1 MEQAS
6 AAEGYNIDYTVS
18 YDSKTHQYKFRENG
32 TTLNEIEFLWN
43 SGEEKGRSAAVTLGF
58 DENEDHSAVL
68 TNTSAEETSWGI
80 FETLIDFKGYLE
92 KNDLDGINRTLTRLD
107 THYEKQLSQVTEIGM
122 KESRLMTKQSVI
134 SNLSFRYEENRAE
147 LEEADMVKA
156 ISDLM
161 ASETA
166 YQAALS
172 SSARVMRLSLAD
184 YLN

>member
-1 MEQAS
+1 
-6 AAEGYNIDYTVS
+6 
-18 YDSKTHQYKFRENG
+18 
-32 TTLNEIEFLWN
+32 
-43 SGEEKGRSAAVTLGF
+43 
-58 DENEDHSAVL
+58 
-68 TNTSAEETSWGI
+68 
-80 FETLIDFKGYLE
+80 LIDFKGYLE